1 MYFTYFVIKPDF
13 ETAKIV
19 RAERRTKRK
28 TKFFVFYPEAKPI
41 FDFVKVV
48 QDMYR
53 TKLKA
58 QIFIIYVMA
67 PPIYELIKY
76 RAIARKIRTNI

>member
-53 TKLKA
+53 TK
-58 QIFIIYVMA
+58 
-67 PPIYELIKY
+67 
-76 RAIARKIRTNI
+76 